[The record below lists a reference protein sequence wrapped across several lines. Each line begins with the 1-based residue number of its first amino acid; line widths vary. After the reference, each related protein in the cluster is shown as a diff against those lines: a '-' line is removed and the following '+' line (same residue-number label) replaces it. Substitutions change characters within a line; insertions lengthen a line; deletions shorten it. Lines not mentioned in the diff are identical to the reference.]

1 MSGSGEGSERPVP
14 GRLPF
19 LAANFLAGDIQTGIM
34 PLMSIDLLLG
44 EHWRSREAGL
54 VLAFGS
60 LVLLLFQPV
69 AGHLADRLAS
79 KRAFFLVLATS
90 FAAGCLLLHGHPSL
104 GRALLAQFF
113 LGMAQ
118 GGIMPV
124 LGAVAMGLVGSE
136 GFPRLT
142 GQAQGAGHAGSVF
155 GAASVLLIALHGSY
169 FAIFVYYALSSLLAG
184 LILFGVPG
192 GAIDPR
198 RAREMA
204 IEGEALPV
212 SRIFSPSL
220 FLFLGILLFFFV
232 ANTAMLPLA
241 GDKLSGIVL
250 SESPAR
256 VMAFLVL
263 VTQAVMVPFS
273 LLAPALVR
281 RAKNGSVFLGLCLL
295 VLALR
300 GGLLSETQSAGGILV
315 GQVLDGTVMGI
326 MSVVLPVLV
335 ADFARGT
342 GRFNL
347 LQGVAGAVVSAGASL
362 SQLLAGHLLDLL
374 GPNQTLLVLSA
385 VALTGSVLAVL
396 GFRSGILSP
405 PRDEAARDPP
415 DQDIDFG

>member
-1 MSGSGEGSERPVP
+1 
-14 GRLPF
+14 
-19 LAANFLAGDIQTGIM
+19 
-34 PLMSIDLLLG
+34 
-44 EHWRSREAGL
+44 
-54 VLAFGS
+54 
-60 LVLLLFQPV
+60 
-69 AGHLADRLAS
+69 
-79 KRAFFLVLATS
+79 
-90 FAAGCLLLHGHPSL
+90 
-104 GRALLAQFF
+104 
-113 LGMAQ
+113 
-118 GGIMPV
+118 MPV

-362 SQLLAGHLLDLL
+362 SQLLSGHLLDLL

-405 PRDEAARDPP
+405 PGDEAARDPP